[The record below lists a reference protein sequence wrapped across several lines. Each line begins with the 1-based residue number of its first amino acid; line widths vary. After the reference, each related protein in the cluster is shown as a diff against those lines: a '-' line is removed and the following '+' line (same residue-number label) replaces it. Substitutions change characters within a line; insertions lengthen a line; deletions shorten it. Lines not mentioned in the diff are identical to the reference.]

1 MSIFDID
8 VGIVLVAVALV
19 ALLWIISE
27 QLASIYRLLGN
38 TLRWQTD
45 YMARQFPAYDALY
58 AYCQATAR

>member
-27 QLASIYRLLGN
+27 QLASIYRLLGRAVQEPEWLN
-38 TLRWQTD
+38 GKS
-45 YMARQFPAYDALY
+45 
-58 AYCQATAR
+58 